1 MADMKPTT
9 PVVIDN
15 PPQWSKINWTQF
27 ISFAAGIFTYF
38 GYNMTPEQQMMILQ
52 ILVLVTPVFTWVFRT
67 WFTGKPAT
75 VPQLKAALK
84 DEGLH
89 VTTKKVQSWKA

>member
-1 MADMKPTT
+1 MPDNSPNA

-15 PPQWSKINWTQF
+15 PPQWSKINWAQF
-27 ISFAAGIFTYF
+27 ISFAAGLFAYF
-38 GYNMTPEQQMMILQ
+38 GYNMTQEQQMMFLQ
-52 ILVLVTPVFTWVFRT
+52 VLVLVTPVVTWIFRT

-89 VTTKKVQSWKA
+89 VTTKKA